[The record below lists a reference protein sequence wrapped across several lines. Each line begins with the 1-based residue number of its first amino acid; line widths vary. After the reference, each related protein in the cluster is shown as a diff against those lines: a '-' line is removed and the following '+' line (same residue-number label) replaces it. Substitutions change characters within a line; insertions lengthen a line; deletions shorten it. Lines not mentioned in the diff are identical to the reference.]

1 MPQKNTIF
9 RLTSTFACYYWYMD
23 DKKTDNII
31 QEPFDLPDSWS
42 WINLGFIAE
51 VARGGSPRPIE
62 NYITNSPDGINWIKI
77 GDTKPGSKYIIQTKE
92 KITKDGVSKSRFVE
106 PGDFLLSNS
115 MSFGRPYIL
124 KISGCIHDGWLV
136 LHPWPNVVQQDF
148 LFYALSSPC
157 IHALFVELAS
167 GSTVKNLKSDSVRLL
182 KFPLPPYQEQQRI
195 ADCIEK
201 YSSILE
207 ALSK

>member
-1 MPQKNTIF
+1 MI
-9 RLTSTFACYYWYMD
+9 
-23 DKKTDNII
+23 
-31 QEPFDLPDSWS
+31 
-42 WINLGFIAE
+42 
-51 VARGGSPRPIE
+51 
-62 NYITNSPDGINWIKI
+62 
-77 GDTKPGSKYIIQTKE
+77 
-92 KITKDGVSKSRFVE
+92 
-106 PGDFLLSNS
+106 
-115 MSFGRPYIL
+115 IL

>member
-1 MPQKNTIF
+1 MLQKNTNF
-9 RLTSTFACYYWYMD
+9 SLNNVGLCYYWYMD
-23 DKKTDNII
+23 GKRTDNVM
-31 QEPFDLPDSWS
+31 QEPFALPESWS
-42 WINLGFIAE
+42 WINLGFIAD

-62 NYITNSPDGINWIKI
+62 NYITDSPDGVNWIKI

-136 LHPWPNVVQQDF
+136 LHPLPHAIQQDF

-157 IHALFVELAS
+157 LHELFVVKLLHLAVWIQIPDRFFSLPEKQKS
-167 GSTVKNLKSDSVRLL
+167 GVVDI
-182 KFPLPPYQEQQRI
+182 F
-195 ADCIEK
+195 D
-201 YSSILE
+201 
-207 ALSK
+207 